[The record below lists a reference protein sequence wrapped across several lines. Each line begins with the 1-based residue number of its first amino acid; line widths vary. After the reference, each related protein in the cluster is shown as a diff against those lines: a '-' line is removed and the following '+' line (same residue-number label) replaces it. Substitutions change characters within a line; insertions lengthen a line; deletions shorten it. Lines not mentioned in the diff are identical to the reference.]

1 MRASL
6 IRGSLEA
13 SWIDAASPARG
24 GVDYHRFMGYRVTL
38 YRDGDAALT
47 VEVDA
52 SCEED
57 AVKTALASDRVPE
70 RLLDGP
76 WTATVDSISP

>member
-1 MRASL
+1 
-6 IRGSLEA
+6 
-13 SWIDAASPARG
+13 
-24 GVDYHRFMGYRVTL
+24 MGYRVTL